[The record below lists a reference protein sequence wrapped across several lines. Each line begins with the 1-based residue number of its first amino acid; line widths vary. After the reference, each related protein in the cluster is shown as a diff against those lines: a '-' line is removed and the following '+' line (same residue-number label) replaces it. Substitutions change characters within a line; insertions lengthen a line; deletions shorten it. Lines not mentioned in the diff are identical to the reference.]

1 MPLKRLQAK
10 QGVTLLELTIAM
22 AVFMVILGATAQAL
36 VSYYVVLDTQ
46 NQRHTAVR
54 NCAGIISNMRDARDA
69 NPDSFPDA
77 IVALWPDSSEVTGA
91 GSLPQEVL
99 TVEYVNPN
107 GNPLEITLRSQWVD
121 LRGRPVVL
129 NVSTMLTDR

>member
-1 MPLKRLQAK
+1 MPLKRLQTK
-10 QGVTLLELTIAM
+10 QGLTLLELTIAM
-22 AVFMVILGATAQAL
+22 AVFMVILGATAQSL
-36 VSYYVVLDTQ
+36 VSYYVALDTQ

-77 IVALWPDSSEVTGA
+77 IVALWPDGSEVAGA

-107 GNPLEITLRSQWVD
+107 SNPLEITLRSQWVD

-129 NVSTMLTDR
+129 NVSTILTDR